1 MEDKTDFNTSI
12 TKDQFEDIL
21 KKFKGRNKRSY
32 DFITKAGEDFQD
44 SMFMLCK
51 RMIGEECFPKRFE
64 ETTLY
69 NLWKRKGSRE
79 DLNNH
84 RYIHLK
90 DWLPRLVESMTA
102 DLMKEDIFK
111 GGTRY
116 QIGGVPGHRME
127 EHLLAMKC
135 IIGRYI
141 SKGKGVVLQ
150 LVDIQK
156 FFDKERL
163 GTIMTSLSSV
173 QVNRKAYR
181 CWYKLNEKTVFC
193 VATPAGVT
201 KSAEAHGL
209 IPQGSGGAAS
219 ASGLDIGLGLQ
230 RQFSG
235 STDEVSFGSVR
246 CNPQA
251 FQDNIARLANGI
263 DNTNAGNVRLSQML
277 ELKGLDCHPTKTTFI
292 TIGTKNYRQE
302 IEEELKR
309 KPIIFRSFHRKP

>member
-1 MEDKTDFNTSI
+1 M
-12 TKDQFEDIL
+12 
-21 KKFKGRNKRSY
+21 KK
-32 DFITKAGEDFQD
+32 Q
-44 SMFMLCK
+44 LC
-51 RMIGEECFPKRFE
+51 
-64 ETTLY
+64 TTCG
-69 NLWKRKGSRE
+69 NERE

-90 DWLPRLVESMTA
+90 DWLPRLVESLTA

-163 GTIMTSLSSV
+163 GTIRTSLSSV
-173 QVNRKAYR
+173 KVNRKAYR

-209 IPQGSGGAAS
+209 VPQGSGRAAR

-235 STDEVSFGSVR
+235 SMDEVSFGSVR

-251 FQDNIARLANGI
+251 FQDDIARLADGI
-263 DNTNAGNVRLSQML
+263 DNTNAGNVKLSQML

-292 TIGTKNYRQE
+292 TIGTKKYREE
-302 IEEELKR
+302 IEEELKI
-309 KPIIFRSFHRKP
+309 KPIIFGSFQCKPKLQDLYLGDVISAGGLEAIVEATISHRQGKIRGEMFEMKTSAYRL